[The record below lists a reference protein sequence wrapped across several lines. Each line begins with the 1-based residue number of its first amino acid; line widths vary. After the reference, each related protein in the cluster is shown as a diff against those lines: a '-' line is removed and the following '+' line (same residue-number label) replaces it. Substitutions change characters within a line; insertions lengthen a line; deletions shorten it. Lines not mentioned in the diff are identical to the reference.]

1 MATPTFHEIQAAM
14 TGFPRTLAWT
24 NFRSVK
30 TSPSPPHEAMT
41 SASFSS
47 TGWRVTLVK
56 GEYRITGA
64 RVNVDINTGASF
76 ATASA
81 QTSTDLLTHEQGHF
95 DITGLIARDIIS
107 QILSLSYD
115 ESVVAVVRGVGN
127 SSQARINWVTQEFQK
142 DVNRIGREA
151 KAALDRLQTDPVT
164 GVDGIY
170 DTQTNHSQN
179 TTAQAVWNTRFQQA
193 KITNTNFQ
201 LDLKLAGIL

>member
-1 MATPTFHEIQAAM
+1 MATPTFQEIQAAM

-24 NFRSVK
+24 NFRSVQ
-30 TSPSPPHEAMT
+30 TSPEPPHEAMT

-47 TGWRVTLVK
+47 TGWRVALVK

-64 RVNVDINTGASF
+64 RVNVVLNAQPSW
-76 ATASA
+76 ATPSA
-81 QTSTDLLTHEQGHF
+81 RTNDDLLTHEQGHF
-95 DITGLIARDIIS
+95 DITGLIARDVIS

-115 ESVVAVVRGVGN
+115 EAVVAALRGVGN
-127 SSQARINWVTQEFQK
+127 SPQARINWVTQDFQK

-164 GVDGIY
+164 KQDGIY

-179 TTAQAVWNTRFQQA
+179 TTAQAAWNTRIQQA
-193 KITNTNFQ
+193 KINNTNFQ